1 MNNSSVEIRYYKSLI
16 IKFIKLLMKNGKQ
29 SKSEKIVW
37 FMLKSL
43 SEKDN
48 SSPLFVFYKSLK
60 NISPLVIVRSVK
72 VRGRSYQIPIPLKE
86 SRQLSIGMKWLIKLC
101 NQIIK
106 TKGGI
111 FSDVLVQQL
120 ILAYQNKGEIFKKKS
135 ELHKLARS
143 NRIFANFRWF

>member
-1 MNNSSVEIRYYKSLI
+1 MTYSVLEVKYYKSLI
-16 IKFIKLLMKNGKQ
+16 IKFMKLLMKNGKQ

-37 FMLKSL
+37 LMLKSL
-43 SEKDN
+43 SEKN
-48 SSPLFVFYKSLK
+48 NVSPLFIFYKGLK

-86 SRQLSIGMKWLIKLC
+86 SRQLSIGMKWLIKSC
-101 NQIIK
+101 NQLMS

-111 FSDVLVQQL
+111 FSDILVQQL
-120 ILAYQNKGEIFKKKS
+120 IIAYQNKGEILKKKS